1 MLVNEIMITLN
12 LFLQAIAQRLE
23 KMTIESGWDLQLGE
37 DITALW
43 GDATIRAIHEEKD
56 PLYQIAESAP

>member
-1 MLVNEIMITLN
+1 
-12 LFLQAIAQRLE
+12 
-23 KMTIESGWDLQLGE
+23 MTIESGWDLQLGE